1 MKHKNYNTIRE
12 WGFTLLVASVIAV
25 LMVGAFFGAALQEQ
39 DRIGAMTAMEVQG

>member
-25 LMVGAFFGAALQEQ
+25 LMVGAFFGAAIQHQ
-39 DRIGAMTAMEVQG
+39 DRINAIAIMEVSE